1 MERRS
6 LVLLSVPFLAGWL
19 LLLLVRSYAA
29 LLLGRLLTGL
39 AGGAFVLAAPA
50 YSAEI
55 AEPRYRGAL
64 GSLMQLVLSTGIL
77 TGRPHT
83 LGQGGYADML

>member
-77 TGRPHT
+77 TGRPHQ
-83 LGQGGYADML
+83 LEQGGCADML